1 MVPVKFPE
9 PLPGEVTSSG
19 RSSGVT
25 AWSQRCEGLFQSLC
39 CLLCSKRALYS
50 CQLEQ
55 RLTSWSALTLL
66 VYVLSLSRRFLSF
79 PDSFSRF
86 RLICVHQEAAS
97 TSLPSTFSGKSLLSG
112 EGRCVHGSS
121 EAMLGKVMMVK
132 SQRGAWVPVLLS
144 LWPPAC
150 LLEKL
155 RESFCPVSRGTGIDS
170 PSALPASDSFGCI
183 DKAFS
188 FTGMESPQ
196 SSPSLLEVPSAS
208 RRSSYTL
215 CFFSC
220 NLKTK
225 EQ

>member
-25 AWSQRCEGLFQSLC
+25 AWSQRWDGRFQTLC
-39 CLLCSKRALYS
+39 CLLCCMRALYS

-66 VYVLSLSRRFLSF
+66 LYLLSLSRCFLSF
-79 PDSFSRF
+79 RDSFSCF
-86 RLICVHQEAAS
+86 RLIRVHQAAAS
-97 TSLPSTFSGKSLLSG
+97 TSLPSTFSGSSLLSG
-112 EGRCVHGSS
+112 EGRCVHGWS
-121 EAMLGKVMMVK
+121 EAMLGKVMVLK

-144 LWPPAC
+144 FWSPAC

-155 RESFCPVSRGTGIDS
+155 RESFCPVSRGTGTDS
-170 PSALPASDSFGCI
+170 PSALPASDSSGCT
-183 DKAFS
+183 DKGFS
-188 FTGMESPQ
+188 SMRMEFPK

-208 RRSSYTL
+208 GRSSCTL

-220 NLKTK
+220 NLKT
-225 EQ
+225 